1 MQHGGRVIPGVLALE
16 QRLGHGGF
24 PQIAFRIPFG
34 DPGVDGL
41 FKRTAHDMHIL
52 PDFGEHDGKAGIL
65 TNRRVLRS
73 RDVGVQQKLT
83 QHILAGRRGLPFHG
97 RLDGPVH
104 HIRQA
109 AAGGDGQLRDGIRY
123 G

>member
-83 QHILAGRRGLPFHG
+83 QHILAGCDVPGHRVVRGTGGLAF
-97 RLDGPVH
+97 
-104 HIRQA
+104 RQ
-109 AAGGDGQLRDGIRY
+109 G
-123 G
+123 